1 MCVIAAE
8 FFFLVEII
16 FFSNVFFFVF
26 IPHSPLSPHDGR
38 DTPWRYT
45 VNRDMIYQT
54 LDLNNDGMISQK
66 ELSVFVRRLEVL
78 GKLPSEYPT
87 VISLMAAF
95 DTNKD
100 GSISK
105 AEFLNMASS
114 VDFSSVASLDPSK
127 A

>member
-1 MCVIAAE
+1 MDV
-8 FFFLVEII
+8 
-16 FFSNVFFFVF
+16 
-26 IPHSPLSPHDGR
+26 
-38 DTPWRYT
+38 
-45 VNRDMIYQT
+45 IYQT
-54 LDLNNDGMISQK
+54 LDLNNDGMVSQK

-114 VDFSSVASLDPSK
+114 VDFSTVASLDPTK
-127 A
+127 IMT

>member
-1 MCVIAAE
+1 M
-8 FFFLVEII
+8 
-16 FFSNVFFFVF
+16 
-26 IPHSPLSPHDGR
+26 
-38 DTPWRYT
+38 
-45 VNRDMIYQT
+45 DMIYQT

-87 VISLMAAF
+87 VMSLMAAF

-105 AEFLNMASS
+105 AEFMNMASS
-114 VDFSSVASLDPSK
+114 VNFSTVASLDPTK
-127 A
+127 IMT